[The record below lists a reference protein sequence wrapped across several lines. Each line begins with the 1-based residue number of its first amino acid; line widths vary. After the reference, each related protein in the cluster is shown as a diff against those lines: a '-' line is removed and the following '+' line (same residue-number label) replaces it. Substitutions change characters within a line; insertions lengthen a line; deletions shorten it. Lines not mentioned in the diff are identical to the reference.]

1 MENTVTL
8 SQMADM
14 IIVLCFGAVVVGT
27 TMFVVVDTVM
37 DLIESVKKRRRARKE
52 RKVKELEQAK
62 ELEA

>member
-14 IIVLCFGAVVVGT
+14 IIVLCFGAVVIGT

-37 DLIESVKKRRRARKE
+37 DLIDSVKNCRKARKE
-52 RKVKELEQAK
+52 HKAKEQEQA
-62 ELEA
+62 ETQEA

>member
-37 DLIESVKKRRRARKE
+37 DLIESVKKRRKARKE
-52 RKVKELEQAK
+52 RKAKEREQAK
-62 ELEA
+62 EQEA

>member
-27 TMFVVVDTVM
+27 TMFVVVDAVM
-37 DLIESVKKRRRARKE
+37 DLIDSVKNRRKARKE
-52 RKVKELEQAK
+52 HKAK
-62 ELEA
+62 EQEKAEAQEA

>member
-37 DLIESVKKRRRARKE
+37 DLIESVKKRRKARKE
-52 RKVKELEQAK
+52 RKEKEQ
-62 ELEA
+62 EA

>member
-8 SQMADM
+8 NQMADM

-37 DLIESVKKRRRARKE
+37 DLIDSVKNRRKARKE
-52 RKVKELEQAK
+52 RKAKEKEQA
-62 ELEA
+62 EAQEV

>member
-37 DLIESVKKRRRARKE
+37 DLIESVKKRRKAQKE
-52 RKVKELEQAK
+52 RKAK
-62 ELEA
+62 EQEA

>member
-37 DLIESVKKRRRARKE
+37 DLIESVKKRRKARKE
-52 RKVKELEQAK
+52 RKAKELEQAK
-62 ELEA
+62 EQEA

>member
-1 MENTVTL
+1 MDKAITL

-37 DLIESVKKRRRARKE
+37 DLIESVKKRRKARKE
-52 RKVKELEQAK
+52 RKAK
-62 ELEA
+62 EQEA

>member
-27 TMFVVVDTVM
+27 TMFEVVDAVM
-37 DLIESVKKRRRARKE
+37 DLIDSVKNRRKARKE
-52 RKVKELEQAK
+52 CKAKEKEQA
-62 ELEA
+62 EAQEA

>member
-27 TMFVVVDTVM
+27 TVFVAVDMVM
-37 DLIESVKKRRRARKE
+37 DLIELVKNRRKARKE
-52 RKVKELEQAK
+52 RKAKKKEQA
-62 ELEA
+62 EAQEA

>member
-14 IIVLCFGAVVVGT
+14 IIVLCFGAVVIGT

-37 DLIESVKKRRRARKE
+37 DLIDSVKNRRKARKE
-52 RKVKELEQAK
+52 RKAKEQA
-62 ELEA
+62 EAQEA

>member
-37 DLIESVKKRRRARKE
+37 DLIESVKKRRKDRKE
-52 RKVKELEQAK
+52 RKAK
-62 ELEA
+62 EQEA

>member
-1 MENTVTL
+1 MESTTITL

-37 DLIESVKKRRRARKE
+37 DLIESVKKRRKARKE
-52 RKVKELEQAK
+52 RKAK
-62 ELEA
+62 EQEA

>member
-27 TMFVVVDTVM
+27 TMFVVVDAVM
-37 DLIESVKKRRRARKE
+37 DLIDSVKNRRKAYSSTFLK
-52 RKVKELEQAK
+52 AG
-62 ELEA
+62 

>member
-37 DLIESVKKRRRARKE
+37 DLIQSVKKRRKARKE
-52 RKVKELEQAK
+52 RKAK
-62 ELEA
+62 EQEA

>member
-37 DLIESVKKRRRARKE
+37 DLIESVKKRRKARKE
-52 RKVKELEQAK
+52 RKAK
-62 ELEA
+62 EQEA